1 MREGEVKCVP
11 GIFCIM
17 GMSEN
22 VVGPCWDVC
31 GVINLEQFLRLDE
44 HLAAI
49 MSVICQHGPFLYAR
63 TGDVT
68 LND

>member
-1 MREGEVKCVP
+1 MLMRWKSTVYAGRRKWNA
-11 GIFCIM
+11 
-17 GMSEN
+17 SL
-22 VVGPCWDVC
+22 GPCWDVG